1 MLKKSKKTST
11 GLDLTDIKILE
22 AIGIHGPRSITR
34 VAKKLDMHPET
45 VRFRIKRMRSSF
57 PLFFVANVY
66 HTFVG
71 LRKVVVLAQA
81 TPGYEDLLLDCL
93 KTNEYWLYTSPSYGS
108 PETRLMVYGIP
119 KEHMPEFEKFL
130 QQVKNL
136 GIAQD
141 IRVFWTT
148 CFQTV
153 NLTRNWF
160 DGDNRNWVFPWDEW
174 IDEIQ
179 NERTELPFPLVE
191 PEDYP
196 QKADYID
203 IIILKEFEKNA
214 AVKFTDLVKML
225 NESLQTIEYH
235 YKEHVIKE
243 RLLESWQ
250 TYMLYFDVATSDL
263 MFFKF
268 DFDRHD
274 KLSKFALSLLDK
286 PFVTTVGKVFSE
298 NSLLVQVYLPRAE
311 LGEFTKRLS
320 KLVREGF
327 LRFYYY
333 IILDGRRTKRE
344 TIPYQS
350 FKGQSWI
357 YDHNKHLKKLQEL
370 VEQTKV
376 KHN

>member
-71 LRKVVVLAQA
+71 LRKVVVLAEA

-108 PETRLMVYGIP
+108 PEIRLMVYGIP
-119 KEHMPEFEKFL
+119 KEHMSEFEKFL
-130 QQVKNL
+130 QQVKSL

-141 IRVFWTT
+141 IQVFWTT

-160 DGDNRNWVFPWDEW
+160 DGDNGNWVFPWDEW
-174 IDEIQ
+174 IEEIQ
-179 NERTELPFPLVE
+179 NERTKLPFPLVE

-214 AVKFTDLVKML
+214 AVKFTDLAKIL
-225 NESLQTIEYH
+225 HESLQTIEYH

-263 MFFKF
+263 IFFKF
-268 DFDRHD
+268 DFDNHE

-311 LGEFTKRLS
+311 LGELTRRLS

-350 FKGQSWI
+350 FKGPSWI

-370 VEQTKV
+370 VEQTKI

>member
-1 MLKKSKKTST
+1 
-11 GLDLTDIKILE
+11 
-22 AIGIHGPRSITR
+22 
-34 VAKKLDMHPET
+34 
-45 VRFRIKRMRSSF
+45 
-57 PLFFVANVY
+57 
-66 HTFVG
+66 
-71 LRKVVVLAQA
+71 
-81 TPGYEDLLLDCL
+81 
-93 KTNEYWLYTSPSYGS
+93 
-108 PETRLMVYGIP
+108 
-119 KEHMPEFEKFL
+119 
-130 QQVKNL
+130 
-136 GIAQD
+136 
-141 IRVFWTT
+141 
-148 CFQTV
+148 
-153 NLTRNWF
+153 LTRNWF
-160 DGDNRNWVFPWDEW
+160 DGDNGNWVFPWDEW
-174 IDEIQ
+174 IEEIQ
-179 NERTELPFPLVE
+179 NERTKLPFPLVE

-214 AVKFTDLVKML
+214 AVKFTDLAKIL
-225 NESLQTIEYH
+225 HESLQTIEYH

-263 MFFKF
+263 IFFKF
-268 DFDRHD
+268 DFDNHE

-298 NSLLVQVYLPRAE
+298 NSLLVQAYLPRAE
-311 LGEFTKRLS
+311 LGELTRRLS

-350 FKGQSWI
+350 FKGPSWI
-357 YDHNKHLKKLQEL
+357 YDHNKHLKKLQES
-370 VEQTKV
+370 VEQTKI